1 MPRSTRV
8 LIAVM
13 LFLLA
18 GFIAINHIVGGAA
31 LGEWLLPLLLFAAG
45 LVLALYPEREAEA
58 PAHEEAAPLAAP
70 EPMPTLAETAA
81 PALPAEPVAEP
92 AAAPAP
98 PAETAAAPPVQE
110 AEPEVRASGKVEPV
124 PEAVIE
130 MHPGTRAEV
139 IDASAAAPA
148 KPDDLTRISGIGRKM
163 QDALRGAGY
172 DSFAKIAQASEDDLR
187 AAIEAAGMRLAPNI
201 ETWPE
206 QAKGLME

>member
-1 MPRSTRV
+1 
-8 LIAVM
+8 M

-45 LVLALYPEREAEA
+45 LVLVLYPEREAEA
-58 PAHEEAAPLAAP
+58 PAHEEASPLTAP

-81 PALPAEPVAEP
+81 PAPPAEPVAEP
-92 AAAPAP
+92 AAPPAPA
-98 PAETAAAPPVQE
+98 AETVEAVPVRE
-110 AEPEVRASGKVEPV
+110 VEPEVRAAGKAESV

-130 MHPGTRAEV
+130 MHPETRAEV
-139 IDASAAAPA
+139 IDASATTPA
-148 KPDDLTRISGIGRKM
+148 EPDDLTRIRGVGRKM

-172 DSFAKIAQASEDDLR
+172 DSFAKIAQASADELR
-187 AAIEAAGMRLAPNI
+187 TAIEAAGMRLAPNI

-206 QAKGLME
+206 QAKRLME